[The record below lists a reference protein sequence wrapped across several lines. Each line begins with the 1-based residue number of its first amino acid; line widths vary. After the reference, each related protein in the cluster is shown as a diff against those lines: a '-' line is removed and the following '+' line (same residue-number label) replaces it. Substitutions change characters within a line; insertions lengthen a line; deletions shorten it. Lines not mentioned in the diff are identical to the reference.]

1 MESCPCGASLL
12 YSECCEPFISGVK
25 PAPTAEALMR
35 SRYTAYTRKEVDYIV
50 RTTHPDQRKQDSES
64 NIRQW
69 AQKSV
74 WHQLEI
80 LNIVGGGSDDP
91 VGSVEFIAEYSENDE
106 RVKHHELAQFKKENG
121 IWFFWDG
128 GPPKPKQFIRQA
140 PKTGRNDPCPCG
152 SGKKFKKCCG

>member
-1 MESCPCGASLL
+1 ML

-50 RTTHPDQRKQDSES
+50 RTTHPDQRKQESES

-91 VGSVEFIAEYSENDE
+91 V
-106 RVKHHELAQFKKENG
+106 
-121 IWFFWDG
+121 
-128 GPPKPKQFIRQA
+128 
-140 PKTGRNDPCPCG
+140 
-152 SGKKFKKCCG
+152 